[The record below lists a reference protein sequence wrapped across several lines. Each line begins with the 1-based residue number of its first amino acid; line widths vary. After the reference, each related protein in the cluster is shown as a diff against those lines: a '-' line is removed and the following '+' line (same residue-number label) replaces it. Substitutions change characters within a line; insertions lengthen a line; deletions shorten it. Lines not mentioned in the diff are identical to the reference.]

1 MSKYLGSLAT
11 NVYGT
16 NGSGVQSL
24 IPRSKFRFRVEIV
37 HLDLRPDAQSGS
49 ITTTQF
55 GRIASIDMPSHI
67 AKTTTLNQYNRKRV
81 VQSGVEYNPI
91 SLIAYD
97 TKDAHVEK
105 FIKDYHAYYYSGVMG
120 TGSVY
125 NNQDITQ
132 EGFFGDSTFRG
143 MNIVQDK
150 NYIKEIKIYRD
161 EGPNEELNTI
171 TIYNPLIQ
179 SIDGDTLDYSSS
191 ELVQYKMSFVYEG
204 YSIVTGIEEKT
215 DDTPKNKSASNTP
228 DPVPEKGPTQK
239 IAEEKAEYSATAFAV
254 GESSITQTGTAS
266 SIVAGEV
273 TTGNTR
279 FEEEV
284 LRNGLNGAL

>member
-1 MSKYLGSLAT
+1 MSKYLGSLAAG
-11 NVYGT
+11 VYGT
-16 NGSGVQSL
+16 NGSGIQSL
-24 IPRSKFRFRVEIV
+24 IPRSKFRFRVEIL
-37 HLDLRPDAQSGS
+37 HLDLRPDAQAGS
-49 ITTTQF
+49 LTTTQF
-55 GRIASIDMPSHI
+55 GRIASIDMPSHV

-91 SLIAYD
+91 SLVAYD

-105 FIKDYHAYYYSGVMG
+105 FIKEYHAYYYSGVMG
-120 TGSVY
+120 TGSNY
-125 NNQDITQ
+125 NIQDITR
-132 EGFFGDSTFRG
+132 EEFGQGTSARG
-143 MNIVQDK
+143 MNIVSDK

-171 TIYNPLIQ
+171 TIYNPIIQ
-179 SIDGDTLDYSSS
+179 ALDGDTLDYSSS

-204 YSIVTGIEEKT
+204 YSIVTGTEEKA
-215 DDTPKNKSASNTP
+215 DETPKNKSASNTP
-228 DPVPEKGPTQK
+228 DPVPQKGSTQQ
-239 IAEEKAEYSATAFAV
+239 IAEQNAEYSATAFPV
-254 GESSITQTGTAS
+254 GESNLTQTGLANS
-266 SIVAGEV
+266 LVPGEV